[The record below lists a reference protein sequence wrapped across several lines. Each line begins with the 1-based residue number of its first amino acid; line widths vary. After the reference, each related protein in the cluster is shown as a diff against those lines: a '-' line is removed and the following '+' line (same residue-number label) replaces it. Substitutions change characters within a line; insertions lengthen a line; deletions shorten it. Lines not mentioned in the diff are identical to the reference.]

1 LCEAQDCFPSGN
13 HARAK
18 PLHGFKIFDF
28 NSKALD
34 VNLSGKRHGFPEG
47 NNQGL
52 RPCMLFSKSSNQN
65 QIILKLYFF
74 KTKGIITLWHVK
86 NFNVKN
92 PM

>member
-1 LCEAQDCFPSGN
+1 M
-13 HARAK
+13 HA
-18 PLHGFKIFDF
+18 FKIFDF

-34 VNLSGKRHGFPEG
+34 INLSGKMHAFKIFDFNSEALD
-47 NNQGL
+47 QGL